1 MRIPLFYVP
10 ECVDELMSCRKLVR
24 FSMVEKNLSG
34 VCIWKRLVKCMKFGS
49 SIPTIQNLQ
58 HTLRIPSSIAELL
71 GFTQARALG
80 ETFHKLVGMTCWFSL
95 FQDPG
100 HMLHV
105 YIATLILYI

>member
-10 ECVDELMSCRKLVR
+10 ERVDELMSCRKLVR

-49 SIPTIQNLQ
+49 QTIQNLQ
-58 HTLRIPSSIAELL
+58 HTIRIPSSIAELL

-95 FQDPG
+95 FQNLG

-105 YIATLILYI
+105 YIYIATLIPYI

>member
-1 MRIPLFYVP
+1 MEELGEMF
-10 ECVDELMSCRKLVR
+10 DE
-24 FSMVEKNLSG
+24 
-34 VCIWKRLVKCMKFGS
+34 IWM
-49 SIPTIQNLQ
+49 PTIQNLQ

-105 YIATLILYI
+105 YIYIVYSYIDPVYLRQM